1 MHGGSANDSSSNPG
15 SFDGIAAYQ
24 HLCVFG
30 QQPVPGATKPTTST
44 AGRSVFAYRVDWPG
58 LSDEV
63 PINKGSLPQDGARAG
78 TLPTLS

>member
-1 MHGGSANDSSSNPG
+1 MALPRTNTFVCLDKTQKILIGPA
-15 SFDGIAAYQ
+15 
-24 HLCVFG
+24 L
-30 QQPVPGATKPTTST
+30 GATKPTAST
-44 AGRSVFAYRVDWPG
+44 AGRSVFAYRVEWPG